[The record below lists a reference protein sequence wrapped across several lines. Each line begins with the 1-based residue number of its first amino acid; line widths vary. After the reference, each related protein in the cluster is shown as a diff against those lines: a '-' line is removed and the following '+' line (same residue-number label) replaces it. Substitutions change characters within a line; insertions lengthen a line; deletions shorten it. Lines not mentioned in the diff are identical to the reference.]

1 MTIRFNVPAIPVA
14 QPRQRHARFGE
25 HIRNYTPTTVGKG
38 AYRKPHPVV
47 EFKHAVREASTTA
60 HPDGPLTGPLRI
72 DLVFVFP
79 RPAGMFW
86 KTKPMPR
93 VPHTKKPDRDN
104 VDKAILDA
112 MKSIIFVDD
121 AQVCDGRIQK
131 WIASGDEQPHVE
143 VTIEQLAATQGG
155 TNQ

>member
-1 MTIRFNVPAIPVA
+1 MTKITFTIPAVPVA
-14 QPRQRHARFGE
+14 QPRQRTRVVQKGGKTFPQ
-25 HIRNYTPTTVGKG
+25 NYQPQTVGTG
-38 AYRKPHPVV
+38 ADRRPHPVV
-47 EFKHAVREASTTA
+47 EFKHAVRKAASEAHAGS
-60 HPDGPLTGPLRI
+60 PLTGPLRV
-72 DLVFVFP
+72 DLVMVFP

-93 VPHTKKPDRDN
+93 VPHVKTPDRDN

-131 WIASGDEQPHVE
+131 FVAAGHEQPHVE
-143 VTIEQLAATQGG
+143 VSICEVSS
-155 TNQ
+155 